1 MHINTQQQICYASA
15 ICLGLL
21 YSYLAGHVGRE
32 GDVGAFRALTRG
44 YKHWPSRQL
53 EQLEINV
60 NHPKFC
66 HVRCSRKASMKKD
79 IYKVYLLLG
88 RDGELANIS
97 TATCEC
103 AAGYVISI
111 KEMQNHW

>member
-1 MHINTQQQICYASA
+1 MNSQQNCYANA
-15 ICLGLL
+15 VCVGVL

-44 YKHWPSRQL
+44 YKHWASRRL

-60 NHPKFC
+60 NHPRFC
-66 HVRCSRKASMKKD
+66 HVRCFMKASMKKE

-88 RDGELANIS
+88 RDGELASVS

-103 AAGYVISI
+103 AAGYVCQHQRNVKSY
-111 KEMQNHW
+111 

>member
-1 MHINTQQQICYASA
+1 M
-15 ICLGLL
+15 
-21 YSYLAGHVGRE
+21 GRE

-44 YKHWPSRQL
+44 YKHWASRQL

-66 HVRCSRKASMKKD
+66 HVRCSMKASTKKE
-79 IYKVYLLLG
+79 IYKVYLLVG
-88 RDGELANIS
+88 CDGELASIS
-97 TATCEC
+97 PAICKC

-111 KEMQNHW
+111 KEI